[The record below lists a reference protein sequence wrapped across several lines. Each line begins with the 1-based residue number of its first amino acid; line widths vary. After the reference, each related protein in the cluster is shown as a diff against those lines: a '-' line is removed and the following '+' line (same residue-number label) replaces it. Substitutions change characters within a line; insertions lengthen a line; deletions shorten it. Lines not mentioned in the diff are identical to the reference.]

1 MQTLT
6 LNLKIKPEFDKAQA
20 THPHATVNKSHLGEN
35 PTTLVRILKDN
46 DFRNANQT
54 RQTYL

>member
-20 THPHATVNKSHLGEN
+20 THPHATVNKSH

-54 RQTYL
+54 RQIYL